1 MEATSTSPNPES
13 SPSTSGH
20 GHEKHE
26 KLGEFA
32 STAIC
37 GNDITSSCLYVSA
50 IAIGAAGKLAPIGL
64 IIVALMLY
72 LFRSI
77 YAEVVGALPLN
88 GGAYNAL
95 LNTTSKSRASV
106 AACLTILSYMATAV
120 ISAGEAMHYGAILLP
135 FLQYPLFGL
144 PGTWWATIALLAL
157 FTGLTIMGISESA
170 SVAIGIFVTHLVT
183 LTLLIIV
190 GLSYVFFSETGT
202 STFRENV
209 NGPLHVHVVD
219 ESGTEE
225 LADEAE
231 VAALATANTNA
242 TTDVEAVEPDSNSG
256 TDAVANEQA
265 SEEHAVDEQTADGHA
280 ADGHAADAHADAHGH
295 GGPVSYIKKNISMA
309 TALFFGFAVALLGIS
324 GFESSANFVE
334 EQEDGVFPKTLRN
347 MWVCVFIFNPA
358 MAILALALIPIDTVQ
373 TNPEY
378 QLQLLA
384 KMGLEAGG
392 GENSW
397 LGRGLAFLVS
407 IDAILVLSGA
417 VLTSFVGV
425 NGLVR
430 RMTLDRCLPQS
441 LLKTNSRGTTHRI
454 LIAFF
459 LLCVSVNW
467 ITKGD
472 VNALA
477 GVYTISFLTVMALF
491 AVGNI
496 LLKIKRDKLPRP
508 VRASWPAVVVAI
520 TAVLIGLI
528 GNAARNPLYLQMF
541 MYYFVPAMTVVG
553 IMLYRI
559 PLLKL
564 CLGAVQATSA
574 ALIKP
579 LRRSAN
585 AVRAKIDEINSQQV
599 VFFTRGDNVSNLNNA
614 MQYVMENEDTNR
626 IKVVTVVPDESVVPP
641 KLEDDLKFLD
651 EAYPQIDIEYVK
663 LIGKFGPELISEL
676 SEKWDVPTNLMF
688 IGSPGGKLKFGLAEL
703 GGVRLII

>member
-1 MEATSTSPNPES
+1 MSAQSSNHDSDNPGEASA
-13 SPSTSGH
+13 H
-20 GHEKHE
+20 GHT

-64 IIVALMLY
+64 LIVAAMLF
-72 LFRSI
+72 LFRKI

-120 ISAGEAMHYGAILLP
+120 ISAGEAMHYGANLMP
-135 FLQYPLFGL
+135 FLNYSFFGF
-144 PGTWWATIALLAL
+144 PGTWWATIALLGL

-190 GLSYVFFSETGT
+190 GLCYIFFSETGT
-202 STFRENV
+202 STFQN
-209 NGPLHVHVVD
+209 NLDSPLITHVDVT
-219 ESGTEE
+219 GT
-225 LADEAE
+225 AEAE
-231 VAALATANTNA
+231 GYTAAVTVLDEEGKLVSELDAKGEPVDAAGHDDSHAEEDASHGHHEPKVKKRTAISVAA
-242 TTDVEAVEPDSNSG
+242 
-256 TDAVANEQA
+256 
-265 SEEHAVDEQTADGHA
+265 
-280 ADGHAADAHADAHGH
+280 
-295 GGPVSYIKKNISMA
+295 
-309 TALFFGFAVALLGIS
+309 ALFFGFSVALLGIS

-334 EQEDGVFPKTLRN
+334 EQEAGVFPKTLRN
-347 MWVCVFIFNPA
+347 MWVCVLIFNPA
-358 MAILALALIPIDTVQ
+358 MALLALALIPISDIQ
-373 TNPEY
+373 TKPQYE
-378 QLQLLA
+378 LGLLA
-384 KMGLEAGG
+384 QMGYISGG
-392 GENSW
+392 SGIFGNA
-397 LGRGLAFLVS
+397 LKYLVS

-425 NGLVR
+425 NGLVG
-430 RMTLDRCLPQS
+430 RMTLDRCLPQF
-441 LLKTNSRGTTHRI
+441 LLKQSSRGTTYRI

-459 LLCVSVNW
+459 LLCISVNW
-467 ITKGD
+467 ITKG
-472 VNALA
+472 NINTLA

-496 LLKIKRDKLPRP
+496 LLKIKREKLPRP
-508 VRASWPAVVVAI
+508 VQASWFAVLTAI
-520 TAVLIGLI
+520 TAVLVGLV
-528 GNAARNPLYLQMF
+528 GNAVRELKYLTMF
-541 MYYFVPAMTVVG
+541 SFYFFPTMAVVA

-564 CLGAVQATSA
+564 CLGAVRAVSA
-574 ALIKP
+574 ALIRP
-579 LRRSAN
+579 LRRAAKS
-585 AVRAKIDEINSQQV
+585 VQGKIDEINSQQV

-626 IKVVTVVPDESVVPP
+626 IKVVTVVRDESEVPP
-641 KLEDDLKFLD
+641 KLAEDLQFLD
-651 EAYPQIDIEYVK
+651 EAYPQIDIDYVK
-663 LIGKFGPELISEL
+663 RVGKFGPELIQEL
-676 SEKWDVPTNLMF
+676 SKEWNVPTNLMF
-688 IGSPGGKLKFGLAEL
+688 IGSPGGRLAYGLAEL